1 MPIWYPVPSALDIL
15 VGFLD
20 AGRHL
25 ALVFFFVEW
34 YLAVDQHLGINREAA
49 VFEHRFNGDVSFF
62 GFETW
67 VWSGSV
73 LLALGLGYA
82 DMDSGLVIWDFE
94 GPRCPFRNFD
104 FDFGFEFSLRIWI
117 QNFSYG
123 FISTAALDS
132 NFFFV
137 SCFDST
143 ADFICYKLGLGFSLG
158 AANLEQLDNR
168 LEFSFDWT
176 ILNFI

>member
-1 MPIWYPVPSALDIL
+1 MSVSSALEL
-15 VGFLD
+15 
-20 AGRHL
+20 
-25 ALVFFFVEW
+25 
-34 YLAVDQHLGINREAA
+34 
-49 VFEHRFNGDVSFF
+49 
-62 GFETW
+62 
-67 VWSGSV
+67 GSV
-73 LLALGLGYA
+73 LSALGLGYA
-82 DMDSGLVIWDFE
+82 DMASERYLAVDQRLGMNWYHIDTNHFFFCQFCSLFDFWDSGLVIWDFE

-132 NFFFV
+132 NFLFV

-143 ADFICYKLGLGFSLG
+143 ADFICC

-176 ILNFI
+176 ILWEISPF

>member
-1 MPIWYPVPSALDIL
+1 MASE
-15 VGFLD
+15 
-20 AGRHL
+20 R
-25 ALVFFFVEW
+25 
-34 YLAVDQHLGINREAA
+34 YLAVDQRLGMNWYRL
-49 VFEHRFNGDVSFF
+49 FDF
-62 GFETW
+62 W
-67 VWSGSV
+67 
-73 LLALGLGYA
+73 
-82 DMDSGLVIWDFE
+82 DSGLVIWDFE

-132 NFFFV
+132 NFLFV

-143 ADFICYKLGLGFSLG
+143 ADFICC

-176 ILNFI
+176 ILWEV